1 MSKYKKIFIIIFLI
15 ILNNCGYNPIFTNN
29 SNEDFKIVKLE
40 LKGDKIFNNKIYQ
53 ELKPY
58 TKTNSQIKY
67 DLVINTSFNK
77 VTIAKDISGDP
88 SNFNMVANVNID
100 VMHGSIK
107 ETLFFNE
114 NLKIK
119 SKDNSFEQREYE
131 NIIKN
136 NFAKT
141 IKEKLI
147 TKIQILK

>member
-1 MSKYKKIFIIIFLI
+1 MSKYKKIFTIIFLI

-29 SNEDFKIVKLE
+29 SNKDFKIVKLE

-58 TKTNSQIKY
+58 TETNSQKEY
-67 DLVINTSFNK
+67 DLIISTSFNK
-77 VTIAKDISGDP
+77 VAIAKDSTGDP
-88 SNFNMVANVNID
+88 SNFNMIANV
-100 VMHGSIK
+100 SIELSHEGIQ
-107 ETLFFNE
+107 ETLFFSE

-131 NIIKN
+131 NMVKN
-136 NFAKT
+136 DFAKI

>member
-1 MSKYKKIFIIIFLI
+1 MSKYKKIFTIIFLI

-29 SNEDFKIVKLE
+29 SNSDFKIVKLE

-58 TKTNSQIKY
+58 TETNSQKEY
-67 DLVINTSFNK
+67 DLIISTSFNK
-77 VTIAKDISGDP
+77 VAIAKDSTGDP
-88 SNFNMVANVNID
+88 SNFNMIANV
-100 VMHGSIK
+100 SIK
-107 ETLFFNE
+107 LSHEDMQETLFFSE

-131 NIIKN
+131 NMVKN
-136 NFAKT
+136 DFAKI

>member
-1 MSKYKKIFIIIFLI
+1 MSKYKKIFTIVFLI

-29 SNEDFKIVKLE
+29 SNKDFKIVKLE

-58 TKTNSQIKY
+58 TETNSQKEY
-67 DLVINTSFNK
+67 DLIISTSFNK
-77 VTIAKDISGDP
+77 VTIAKDSTGDP
-88 SNFNMVANVNID
+88 SNFNMIANV
-100 VMHGSIK
+100 SIELSYEGIQ
-107 ETLFFNE
+107 ETLFFSE

-131 NIIKN
+131 NTVKN
-136 NFAKT
+136 DFAKI

>member
-1 MSKYKKIFIIIFLI
+1 
-15 ILNNCGYNPIFTNN
+15 
-29 SNEDFKIVKLE
+29 
-40 LKGDKIFNNKIYQ
+40 
-53 ELKPY
+53 
-58 TKTNSQIKY
+58 
-67 DLVINTSFNK
+67 
-77 VTIAKDISGDP
+77 
-88 SNFNMVANVNID
+88 MVANVNIE
-100 VMHGSIK
+100 VKHGSIK

>member
-1 MSKYKKIFIIIFLI
+1 MSKYKKIFTIIFLI

-29 SNEDFKIVKLE
+29 SNKDFKIVKLE

-58 TKTNSQIKY
+58 TETNSQKEY
-67 DLVINTSFNK
+67 DLIISTSFNK
-77 VTIAKDISGDP
+77 VAIAKDSTGDP
-88 SNFNMVANVNID
+88 SNFNMIANV
-100 VMHGSIK
+100 SIK
-107 ETLFFNE
+107 LSHEDMQETLFFSE

-131 NIIKN
+131 NMVKN
-136 NFAKT
+136 DFAKI

>member
-1 MSKYKKIFIIIFLI
+1 MNKYINVFVITFLL
-15 ILNNCGYNPIFTNN
+15 ILNNCGYSPIFTNN
-29 SNEDFKIVKLE
+29 SIENFKIVKLE
-40 LKGDKIFNNKIYQ
+40 LKGDKVFGNKIYK

-58 TKTNSQIKY
+58 METSSQKEY
-67 DLVINTSFNK
+67 DLVINASFNK
-77 VTIAKDISGDP
+77 VTIAKDDSGDP
-88 SNFNMVANVNID
+88 SNFNMVANVNIE
-100 VMHGSIK
+100 VKHGSIK

>member
-1 MSKYKKIFIIIFLI
+1 MSKYKKIFTIVFLI

-29 SNEDFKIVKLE
+29 SNKDFKIVKLE

-58 TKTNSQIKY
+58 TETNSQKEY
-67 DLVINTSFNK
+67 DLIISTSFNK
-77 VTIAKDISGDP
+77 VAIAKDSTGDP
-88 SNFNMVANVNID
+88 SNFNMIANV
-100 VMHGSIK
+100 SIK
-107 ETLFFNE
+107 LSHEDMQETLFFSE

-131 NIIKN
+131 NMVKN
-136 NFAKT
+136 DFAKI

>member
-1 MSKYKKIFIIIFLI
+1 MSKYKKIFTIIFLI

-29 SNEDFKIVKLE
+29 SNSDFKIVKLE

-58 TKTNSQIKY
+58 TETNSQKEY
-67 DLVINTSFNK
+67 DLIISTSFNK
-77 VTIAKDISGDP
+77 VTIAKDSTGDP
-88 SNFNMVANVNID
+88 SNFNMIANV
-100 VMHGSIK
+100 SIK
-107 ETLFFNE
+107 LSHEDMQETLFFSE

-131 NIIKN
+131 NMVKN
-136 NFAKT
+136 DFAKI